1 MRIDTLGVEAF
12 VAIAETGRFT
22 RAAAALHITQ
32 TAQRRNRSSSSC
44 GGPRGAAEQDSD
56 RRFRFPA
63 VAPPGHSVM
72 LDKTPVRA
80 ATNGLLA
87 KARVLTLD
95 TYESMVQSGRYLTV
109 PAGRE

>member
-1 MRIDTLGVEAF
+1 
-12 VAIAETGRFT
+12 
-22 RAAAALHITQ
+22 
-32 TAQRRNRSSSSC
+32 
-44 GGPRGAAEQDSD
+44 
-56 RRFRFPA
+56 
-63 VAPPGHSVM
+63 M

-109 PAGRE
+109 PAGREPDRLRLPPGREWDNLALVHGGYLMREAVAESDVGRGIQRDIEARGYAIHEIDITAYEPPR